1 MWRLEKQK
9 IEVLGWVLIV
19 NIVQFHLTGEFGYC
33 NRLQVSR
40 HHVFPRDGGDDGI
53 VTKGR

>member
-1 MWRLEKQK
+1 VWRLEKQK